1 MKIGDCLMY
10 RTEWSDRSPIWAIF
24 CYALPIVFPLLL
36 SVSCS
41 REEVP
46 QKNSDKAFS
55 DTVFT
60 SAQPDFIREGSLAF
74 LRGQNRDQIVQIDIE
89 VAETPQ
95 KLMTGLMYRHSMP
108 EKAGMLFVL
117 QNIKASSFWMKNTYI
132 PLDIIFADGN
142 RKIIKIQKNTKPL
155 SEKQIPV
162 PKDTV
167 YVVEVN
173 AGFCAQYGIRKGN
186 FVKFP

>member
-1 MKIGDCLMY
+1 MKTGDCPMY
-10 RTEWSDRSPIWAIF
+10 STEWSDRKPVWAVF
-24 CYALPIVFPLLL
+24 CCTLPVVFFLLL
-36 SVSCS
+36 SVSRT
-41 REEVP
+41 REEIP
-46 QKNSDKAFS
+46 QKNPGKTFS
-55 DTVFT
+55 QTAST
-60 SAQPDFIREGSLAF
+60 SMQPDFIKEGALAF
-74 LRGQNRDQIVQIDIE
+74 LRGQNRKQIVQIDIE

-117 QNIKASSFWMKNTYI
+117 HNFKASFFWMKNTYI

-173 AGFCAQYGIRKGN
+173 AGFCAQYGIRNGN
-186 FVKFP
+186 FVKLL